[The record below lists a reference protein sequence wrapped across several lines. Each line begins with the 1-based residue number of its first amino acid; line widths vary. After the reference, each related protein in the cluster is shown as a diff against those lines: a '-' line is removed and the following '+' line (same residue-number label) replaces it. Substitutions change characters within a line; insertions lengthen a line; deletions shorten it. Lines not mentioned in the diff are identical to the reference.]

1 MSPKE
6 VPEQP
11 VNWLVFGFLIG
22 ALTLALLFL
31 FIIPTTHSQSP
42 QVAYVRNVDEHLD
55 IITINGVEKA
65 AYDFETVNAMLIAQK
80 AYPKVQAA
88 WDKCEGDRQLLKDDV
103 QKERVRNGILSR
115 DFQTQSDTLKET
127 AALLKNTSGG
137 KLGGLLN
144 NPWFRFGE
152 TIARDSL
159 LTAQVIKCK

>member
-1 MSPKE
+1 MTPPK
-6 VPEQP
+6 PIGWP
-11 VNWLVFGFLIG
+11 WYLFGGILLVGLPLLTFL
-22 ALTLALLFL
+22 
-31 FIIPTTHSQSP
+31 IPTTRSQSP

-65 AYDFETVNAMLIAQK
+65 AYDLETVKAMLEAQE
-80 AYPKVQAA
+80 AYPKAQEA
-88 WDKCEGDRQLLKDDV
+88 WDKCKADKQVLKDDV

-152 TIARDSL
+152 TIARDGL